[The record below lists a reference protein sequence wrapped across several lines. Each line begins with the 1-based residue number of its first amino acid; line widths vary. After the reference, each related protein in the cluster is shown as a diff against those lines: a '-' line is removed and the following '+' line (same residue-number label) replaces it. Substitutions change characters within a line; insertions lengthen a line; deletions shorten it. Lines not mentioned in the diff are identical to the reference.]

1 MTNYF
6 RAVYYLYGM
15 MKRAYWNRDRLIRYQ
30 NKKLRKIV
38 KHAYDHVPFYHAKLR
53 ETGIKPDDIKTAK
66 DLNKLPIVRKD
77 EIKKHIHETISQDLK
92 IDNLRMLR
100 TSGSTG
106 LPLHFYISGA
116 EDEFRKAKH
125 LRANISLGQK
135 PRDKWVV
142 ITSPA
147 HFGETTRIQRMLGV
161 YVPTPVL
168 VFDDVAAQI
177 STIEELK
184 PDILDGYSSSLL
196 LLAKEV
202 EKRGG
207 ARIRPRFI
215 IGGAELIDDSS
226 RRFIEK
232 VFDAPFYD
240 QYACVEMERLAWQ
253 CPEKTGYHMDADT
266 VIVQFVDEDG
276 EEVSVGERGE
286 IVCTSLFNYAMPFI
300 RYAVGDVGIPTNEE
314 CPCGRTLPLMKV
326 VEGRKDSFLLLSNGQ
341 VLSPI
346 ALDVAMNMFKFHSDI
361 DHYRIIQRKIDL
373 FEFYIKIHSGGVAE
387 KTMEKELLKHLWR
400 TLNINVDEATFKV
413 KFVENIPLDKT
424 GKLRKVISELN
435 QNVE

>member
-15 MKRAYWNRDRLIRYQ
+15 LKRAYWDRERLIRYQ

-38 KHAYDHVPFYHAKLR
+38 KHAYDHVPFYHTKLR

-77 EIKKHIHETISQDLK
+77 EIKKYIHEIISKDLK
-92 IDNLRMLR
+92 IDNLQMLR

-106 LPLHFYISGA
+106 LPLHFYISGS

-135 PRDKWVV
+135 PRDKWVI
-142 ITSPA
+142 ITSPI
-147 HFGETTRIQRMLGV
+147 HFGETTRIQRMLSV

-168 VFDDVAAQI
+168 VFDDVATQI

-196 LLAKEV
+196 LLAKEE
-202 EKRGG
+202 EKSGG
-207 ARIRPRFI
+207 EGIRPRFI

-226 RRFIEK
+226 RSFVEK

-266 VIVQFVDEDG
+266 VIVQFVGQDG

-300 RYAVGDVGIPTNEE
+300 RYAVGDVGIPTSEE

-326 VEGRKDSFLLLSNGQ
+326 VEGRKDSFLLLSNEQ
-341 VLSPI
+341 LMSPV
-346 ALDVAMNMFKFHSDI
+346 AFDVAMNMFKFHSHI
-361 DHYRIIQRKIDL
+361 DHYRIVQKRIDL
-373 FEFYIKIHSGGVAE
+373 FEFYIKMQPDSVAE
-387 KTMEKELLKHLWR
+387 DTMEKELLKHLWR
-400 TLNINVDEATFKV
+400 TLNFSVDEATFKV

-424 GKLRKVISELN
+424 GKLRKVISELD
-435 QNVE
+435 QTGW